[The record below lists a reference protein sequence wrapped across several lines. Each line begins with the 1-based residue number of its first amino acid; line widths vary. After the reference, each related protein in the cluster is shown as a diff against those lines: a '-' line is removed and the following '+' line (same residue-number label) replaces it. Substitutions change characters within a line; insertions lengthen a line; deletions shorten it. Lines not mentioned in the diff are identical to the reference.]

1 MKTSRLTSAPWRRA
15 LAAAAALGLMA
26 SLAACSSDGS
36 PASDEGSGE
45 ITVYS
50 GRAEEYV
57 AEFFAEFQ
65 TQTGITV
72 NARYGDSAE
81 LAAQILEEGT
91 NSPADLFLSQD
102 AGALGAVSTA
112 GLLTELPESITSVVD
127 PNFVAPDGTWVG
139 VTGRARVFAYAPDRV
154 TALPTSIDDLT
165 DAKYQGRLG
174 IAPTN
179 SSFQAFVTALR
190 QIRGEAAAEK
200 WLRAI
205 QKNAV
210 LFPKNSAIVEAI
222 DAGTIDIGL
231 VNHYYVFEVAEE
243 LGREI
248 NAKVGFFAA
257 GDPGNLINA
266 SGAGI
271 FKTAKNSTGAE
282 KLIAFLLEEKQQ
294 ANFVARLSEYPVTK
308 GVAGP
313 SQLPALS
320 EIGAPKIDFNAL
332 KDLAATQ
339 ALLTKVGLI

>member
-1 MKTSRLTSAPWRRA
+1 MKISRRFRAAAVMAA
-15 LAAAAALGLMA
+15 LALVA
-26 SLAACSSDGS
+26 SLTACSSDDS
-36 PASDEGSGE
+36 ATTAEGPGE
-45 ITVYS
+45 LTVYS

-57 AEFFAEFQ
+57 EDFFADFESE
-65 TQTGITV
+65 TGITLNV
-72 NARYGDSAE
+72 RYGDSAE
-81 LAAQILEEGT
+81 LAAQILEEGS
-91 NSPADLFLSQD
+91 NSPADVFLSQD
-102 AGALGAVSTA
+102 AGSLGAVSSA
-112 GLLTELPESITSVVD
+112 GLFTTLPDSITSAVN
-127 PNFVAPDGTWVG
+127 PKFVAPDRTWVG
-139 VTGRARVFAYAPDRV
+139 VTGRVRVFAYAPDRI
-154 TALPTSIDDLT
+154 TDLPTSIDDLT
-165 DAKYQGRLG
+165 DPKYKGRLG

-190 QIRGEAAAEK
+190 QIRGEAAAEQ

-231 VNHYYVFEVAEE
+231 VNHYYVWEVSEE

-248 NAKVGFFAA
+248 NAKIGFFAA

-271 FKTAKNSTGAE
+271 FKTAKNAANAE
-282 KLIAFLLEEKQQ
+282 KLVAFLTSTKQQ
-294 ANFVARLSEYPVTK
+294 ENFVSRIHEYPVVD
-308 GVAGP
+308 GVA
-313 SQLPALS
+313 SSSDLPKLEA
-320 EIGAPKIDFNAL
+320 IGAPKIDFSAL